1 MALRSPCIP
10 PVSTVYH
17 GAQIIGHSTSQC
29 STTWCSD
36 HRVSTSQYSTPWCS
50 DHRAFHRS
58 VQYTMVLRSSCIPP
72 VSRVYHGAQII
83 VHSTSQCSTTWCSDH
98 RAFHQ
103 TAQYYVVL
111 RSSGIPPVSTVHHGA
126 QSESL
131 WEQMRDLEINAN
143 LLFSVGNRARN
154 CTLLCITRLTG

>member
-1 MALRSPCIP
+1 MVLRSSGIP
-10 PVSTVYH
+10 PVSTVYHGAHIIVFLTVSTVYH

-98 RAFHQ
+98 RVS
-103 TAQYYVVL
+103 TSQYSTPWCSKRKLVRTDARL
-111 RSSGIPPVSTVHHGA
+111 RDKRKPPVFG
-126 QSESL
+126 
-131 WEQMRDLEINAN
+131 R
-143 LLFSVGNRARN
+143 
-154 CTLLCITRLTG
+154 